1 MSQAGNLEDLDGQ
14 VAALLA
20 RAYQLANSDLE
31 GINEAAEELAA
42 MSGEDLAVISKA
54 RRVVLERVAAG
65 PDHDTRQVNSLIRR
79 AIELGGWRW
88 RWEDT
93 GPAP

>member
-1 MSQAGNLEDLDGQ
+1 MPEDLDDR

-20 RAYQLANSDLE
+20 RAYQLANSQLE

-42 MSGEDLAVISKA
+42 MSGDDLTVISKA
-54 RRVVLERVAAG
+54 RRVVLARMAGNPDRATNQVA
-65 PDHDTRQVNSLIRR
+65 SLIRR

-88 RWEDT
+88 RWDET
-93 GPAP
+93 GPVP